1 MQAHRGGGE
10 TGGDPSTAAGAPAL
24 LTQWQGDAPAA
35 AGLLRSRGA
44 CQGAQD
50 PVDLARIGH
59 ASRAGHQ
66 QGAPVHRCHA
76 TDASARGMV
85 SNPRAATGAERR
97 PLTHQPFKAR
107 CTGSRAVVLEARLTR
122 VIGPCARVCCA
133 VYGISVGPNR
143 ISLLLLPWIAACV
156 SCRHP
161 LSSVIA
167 LRWQAPIS
175 HDGRSLDEVA
185 GPAFTQV
192 RANTDQVSAWQSLAE
207 MVGPGPHTAGRQTVW
222 K

>member
-1 MQAHRGGGE
+1 MQAHRGGGPVHGSRRARVAH
-10 TGGDPSTAAGAPAL
+10 TVAGGRACSSSPAPQQRGLGRGAGSSGPRSDWPRVPRWAPARS
-24 LTQWQGDAPAA
+24 
-35 AGLLRSRGA
+35 AGPPMPRHRCKRTRHGFESPCGHRSRA
-44 CQGAQD
+44 
-50 PVDLARIGH
+50 
-59 ASRAGHQ
+59 
-66 QGAPVHRCHA
+66 
-76 TDASARGMV
+76 
-85 SNPRAATGAERR
+85 

-207 MVGPGPHTAGRQTVW
+207 MVGPGPQTAGRQTVW